1 MATPSRRAAISRP
14 HPAKAA
20 ADAAKAAVAEQDASA
35 KAPSTTPPTSAAAQ
49 APAPSLP
56 ELAVGQLQA
65 TRDHDTAAPASRP
78 TEAGERP
85 SDDPAHT
92 AAGQDTDGP
101 ESSSPSSAGTTPR
114 LVSGRVSFAGRA
126 TTVYFGSP
134 EERDRV
140 KAAFRARGGAD
151 GYGSETDWYRDLILL
166 ATETWEREHN
176 NGQPFQLRRRAR
188 R

>member
-1 MATPSRRAAISRP
+1 MATPSRGPAVSRP
-14 HPAKAA
+14 HPAQSAGA
-20 ADAAKAAVAEQDASA
+20 AAKAAAAEEDA
-35 KAPSTTPPTSAAAQ
+35 TREAASNTILTAATAQ

-56 ELAVGQLQA
+56 ESVPGQLQA
-65 TRDHDTAAPASRP
+65 TGDHDAAAPESRP
-78 TEAGERP
+78 AEAGEKLHGD
-85 SDDPAHT
+85 SGHT
-92 AAGQDTDGP
+92 EVSQDTDGP
-101 ESSSPSSAGTTPR
+101 ESPSRDAAGTTPR

-140 KAAFRARGGAD
+140 KAAFCARGGAD
-151 GYGSETDWYRDLILL
+151 GYDSETDGYRDLILL